1 MTQSDYFV
9 SRAVTG
15 VIICDVP
22 DVIFLT
28 VVHHYGIINIATN
41 GQMIVLNVLTP
52 AKYGTLSFIDV

>member
-9 SRAVTG
+9 SIAITG

-28 VVHHYGIINIATN
+28 VVHHYGILITVTS
-41 GQMIVLNVLTP
+41 GQVIVLNVSTP
-52 AKYGTLSFIDV
+52 AKYGTMSLIDV